1 MLKTKDRQHI
11 IAFIFFQCQA
21 INYAFLANA
30 PKTKNKSN
38 VPQKVEG
45 QKLQITKKNNYKEE
59 EKGEKKQ
66 KRGMKR
72 VSLGHPKPPR
82 RRWCTMGA
90 SRDAPAYQSRND
102 W

>member
-1 MLKTKDRQHI
+1 MFKIKNKQHI
-11 IAFIFFQCQA
+11 IALISFQCQA

-66 KRGMKR
+66 KKGNEESK
-72 VSLGHPKPPR
+72 LGSPEASPQALVYNGCKPGRTSVPIKK
-82 RRWCTMGA
+82 
-90 SRDAPAYQSRND
+90 
-102 W
+102 